1 MLLQLHPVNPQPRN
15 IKTII
20 ECLSDGGVIVYPTD
34 TIYGLGCDISQHK
47 AVERICRIK
56 QVDPAKAQLSFI
68 CYDLS
73 DLSNYT
79 KSISTPLYR
88 LLKTLL
94 PGPYTF
100 ILPASKLVPKIL
112 KSRKDTI
119 GLRIPDNTIAR
130 SLVKELGRPI
140 LSSSLPGDF
149 AGGQGSKEKSGH
161 GSQLEAKDRDAAG
174 RGRERGDDRE
184 GLGATSWG
192 RRLRPLPDPAM
203 AGPVPAVPL
212 VEEYTDP
219 EMIQEKFGALVDI
232 VVDGGIGG
240 VLPSTVIDCTGDE
253 PVLIR
258 KGLGSWEPQH
268 DY

>member
-15 IKTII
+15 IKTVI
-20 ECLSDGGVIVYPTD
+20 ECLLDGGVIIYPTD
-34 TIYGLGCDISQHK
+34 TIYGLGCDIFQHK

-88 LLKTLL
+88 LLKTYL

-100 ILPASKLVPKIL
+100 ILPASKQVPRIL

-119 GLRIPDNTIAR
+119 GLRVPDNIIAR
-130 SLVKELGRPI
+130 SLVQALQHPI
-140 LSSSLPGDF
+140 LSSSLPGGVL
-149 AGGQGSKEKSGH
+149 A
-161 GSQLEAKDRDAAG
+161 DASSDTAQ
-174 RGRERGDDRE
+174 
-184 GLGATSWG
+184 A
-192 RRLRPLPDPAM
+192 LP
-203 AGPVPAVPL
+203 

-219 EMIQEKFGALVDI
+219 EMIQEKFGNLVDI
-232 VVDGGIGG
+232 VIDGGIGG
-240 VLPSTVIDCTGDE
+240 ILPSTIVDCTGDT
-253 PVLIR
+253 PVVIR
-258 KGLGSWEPQH
+258 KGLGVWEEAEA
-268 DY
+268 